1 VRRLSI
7 RANSCSPTVATVIRS
22 PSPTCQPLRLRVR
35 GLSTTKEAYAFRVFE
50 AVFKQFG
57 LPKVMRTD
65 NGVPFASPNSLFC
78 VRNGPGLLA
87 RSEGFEPPTPRFEV
101 CLVDFYPLT
110 RYTLDCHLCSYQGAF
125 AFYPCLFPTIRF
137 APFCLRGAYVP
148 QPLRGQPDPMVEAKS
163 RSDPWNA
170 VAFNTP
176 CCKGCRPAWGELCQ
190 N

>member
-65 NGVPFASPNSLFC
+65 NGVPFASPNPLFC
-78 VRNGPGLLA
+78 VRAGQSNFWRARRDSNPRPPDSNAVIRSMSSNIGSLAGNASSRLAGTVRLGPPTRREEKQSGCLASLLA
-87 RSEGFEPPTPRFEV
+87 SNAKALYGLPVAGVPNRPARLQRLHCSNRNTPECH
-101 CLVDFYPLT
+101 CLV
-110 RYTLDCHLCSYQGAF
+110 
-125 AFYPCLFPTIRF
+125 
-137 APFCLRGAYVP
+137 
-148 QPLRGQPDPMVEAKS
+148 
-163 RSDPWNA
+163 
-170 VAFNTP
+170 
-176 CCKGCRPAWGELCQ
+176 PA
-190 N
+190 